1 MPEAHPGRWSG
12 LAAYAVAALSIL
24 YAIVYLGFVRPQP
37 DNHAASAL
45 ANAFLGISGILVS
58 AVAVAVGERV
68 GSAGRWIA
76 PVGVAWALLSAV
88 HGAAAAIADLQNTT
102 LPALGST
109 DPAGFA
115 TFGLAGL
122 WSIVIGRAIR
132 EGGTTLPTG
141 LNVLAI
147 VNGVDLIGLFA
158 SNVLGFTTGVLV
170 TGGLASVVLGPA
182 FWIWTGRAL
191 RG

>member
-1 MPEAHPGRWSG
+1 M
-12 LAAYAVAALSIL
+12 
-24 YAIVYLGFVRPQP
+24 
-37 DNHAASAL
+37 
-45 ANAFLGISGILVS
+45 
-58 AVAVAVGERV
+58 
-68 GSAGRWIA
+68 
-76 PVGVAWALLSAV
+76 
-88 HGAAAAIADLQNTT
+88 
-102 LPALGST
+102 
-109 DPAGFA
+109 
-115 TFGLAGL
+115 
-122 WSIVIGRAIR
+122 IGRAIR